1 MEYIKIETG
10 QKNKEDGTEI
20 KTKKKKDGGW
30 MVEVETNMFS
40 LI

>member
-20 KTKKKKDGGW
+20 KTKKRTEAGW
-30 MVEVETNMFS
+30 
-40 LI
+40 